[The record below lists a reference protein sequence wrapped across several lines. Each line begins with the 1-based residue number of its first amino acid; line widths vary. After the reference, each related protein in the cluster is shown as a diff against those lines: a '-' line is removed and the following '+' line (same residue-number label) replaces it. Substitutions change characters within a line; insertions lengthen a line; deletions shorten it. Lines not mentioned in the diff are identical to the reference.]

1 MCDCLKHA
9 ETELSRIRRLA
20 EKLAAADKTD
30 YVIYEYEGKLY
41 TDRLECWRKGGR
53 LGRVRSLVCV
63 S

>member
-1 MCDCLKHA
+1 MCDCLKHT
-9 ETELSRIRRLA
+9 ETEFSRIRRLA

-41 TDRLECWRKGGR
+41 TDRLECWRKGGS

-63 S
+63 P

>member
-1 MCDCLKHA
+1 MCDGLKHT
-9 ETELSRIRRLA
+9 ETEFSRIRRLA

-41 TDRLECWRKGGR
+41 TDRLECWRKGGS

-63 S
+63 P